1 MDHKDKS
8 MINQR
13 IHVVLPLPLGQF
25 YDYLVPD
32 NLLFRQETLK
42 SGALVDV
49 EFGRQKLRGLVI
61 ELDPEEKRAKEKE
74 VQKKKAEVPLHKLK
88 YISHIDPDICLSQE
102 NISFLKWVSA
112 YTLAPL
118 GAVLKM
124 MLSVPDV
131 FVPNKRLRS
140 SPVPLI
146 PDLHFIQRILET
158 PQIHALDLIK
168 QSFETS
174 RHAVV
179 LLDGVTGSG
188 KTEVYLEAL
197 TNVFEKGQQV
207 LLLLPQISLAPQLAQ
222 RFQQRYGIKPTLW
235 HSGLTKAQR
244 REYWKHI
251 QKGEAQ
257 IVIGARSSLFL
268 PYANL
273 GMIVVDEEH
282 DHAYKQEDGVLYQ
295 ARDLAVARAYLAK
308 IPCLLASATPSLE
321 SLNNCQHQRYR
332 HVTLK
337 SRYANATLP
346 AIHLVDMRQKLTP
359 QQKRFWIS
367 PLLAHKLEQTI
378 AIGEQALIY
387 LNRRGYAPLTLCGEC
402 GTKLEC
408 PHCSVWLV
416 NHPRFQRFLCHH
428 CGHSVSMSQT
438 CSTCQAENS
447 FIPCGPGVER
457 IAEEIAQR
465 FPTFRTTIISSD
477 VVENA
482 AKMALITEQI
492 NQQKLDVIVGTQMI
506 TKGHH
511 FPHLTLVG
519 VIDADLGLAGGDL
532 RAREKTYQLLHQVA
546 GRAGREQKPGQ
557 VYFQTYI
564 PDHPVLIS
572 LLAGDRDSFIAQE
585 MASRAQGHMPPFS
598 RLASFIFSGHD
609 RETVEKT
616 AYHFSRLAPIRNDIQ
631 IFGPAPAPLTMIR
644 GKYRWRLLL
653 KTPKS
658 MSIQS
663 VITTW
668 LQHVK
673 LPSSVQIKIDI
684 DPYSFL

>member
-1 MDHKDKS
+1 

-13 IHVVLPLPLGQF
+13 IHVILPLPLGHF

-32 NLLFRQETLK
+32 DLSVDHKKINP
-42 SGALVDV
+42 GAIVDV
-49 EFGRQKLRGLVI
+49 EFGRQRLKGLVI
-61 ELDPEEKRAKEKE
+61 DLSDEEKLKEKDL
-74 VQKKKAEVPLHKLK
+74 ALHKLK
-88 YISHIDPDICLSQE
+88 YIKGVDPDISLSVE
-102 NISFLKWVSA
+102 NIAFLKWASF
-112 YTLAPL
+112 YTMAPL

-131 FVPNKRLRS
+131 FIPLKRMRPVIAPKPPNLYYIERIFEPSQKQALA
-140 SPVPLI
+140 LI
-146 PDLHFIQRILET
+146 QDSMKKASQTVI
-158 PQIHALDLIK
+158 
-168 QSFETS
+168 
-174 RHAVV
+174 

-197 TNVFEKGQQV
+197 YSIFEKGQQA
-207 LLLLPQISLAPQLAQ
+207 LILLPQISLAPQLAQ
-222 RFQQRYGIKPTLW
+222 RFQQRYGVSPTLW

-244 REYWKHI
+244 REHWKHI
-251 QKGEAQ
+251 QKGEAT

-282 DHAYKQEDGVLYQ
+282 DHGYKQEDGVLYQ

-321 SLNNCQHQRYR
+321 SLNNCQQQKYH

-346 AIHLVDMRQKLTP
+346 VIHLIDMRRKQVPK
-359 QQKRFWIS
+359 QEKFWIS
-367 PLLAHKLEQTI
+367 PLLAQNLEQTV
-378 AIGEQALIY
+378 AAGEQALIY

-408 PHCSVWLV
+408 PYCSVWLV
-416 NHPRFQRFLCHH
+416 HHPRLQKFLCHH
-428 CGHSVSMSQT
+428 CGHSVCTSKT
-438 CSTCQAENS
+438 CPSCQAENS
-447 FIPCGPGVER
+447 FIPCGPGIER
-457 IAEEIAQR
+457 IAEEINQR
-465 FPTFRTTIISSD
+465 FPSFRLTVISSD
-477 VVENA
+477 IVEDA
-482 AKMALITEQI
+482 TAMADISDQI
-492 NQQKLDVIVGTQMI
+492 NQQAVDVIVGTQMI

-546 GRAGREQKPGQ
+546 GRAGREEKPGQ
-557 VYFQTYI
+557 VYLQTYY
-564 PDHPVLIS
+564 PDHPVLTS
-572 LLAGDRDSFIAQE
+572 LLSGDRDAFLELE
-585 MASRAQGHMPPFS
+585 MTARLQGHMPPFY
-598 RLASFIFSGHD
+598 RLASFIFTGFDASKVE
-609 RETVEKT
+609 ET
-616 AYHFSRLAPIRNDIQ
+616 AHHFLRHAPQGKDIQ
-631 IFGPAPAPLTMIR
+631 VFGPAPAPLAMIR

-653 KTPKS
+653 QTPKT

-663 VITTW
+663 VITLW
-668 LQHVK
+668 LK
-673 LPSSVQIKIDI
+673 PIKIPSSVQVKIDI